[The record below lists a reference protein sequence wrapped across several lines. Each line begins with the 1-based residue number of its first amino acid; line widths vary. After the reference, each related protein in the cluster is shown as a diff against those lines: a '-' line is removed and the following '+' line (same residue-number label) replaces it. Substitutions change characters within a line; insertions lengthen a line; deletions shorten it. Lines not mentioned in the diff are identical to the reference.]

1 MRTKPRIATTVMT
14 IPQTAKPKAILPLR
28 RAPSQSLANV
38 ALDQQEN
45 INAISPE
52 IKIEIMSFEL
62 H

>member
-1 MRTKPRIATTVMT
+1 MSTKPRIATTVMT
-14 IPQTAKPKAILPLR
+14 IPQTAKPKAILPMR

-52 IKIEIMSFEL
+52 IKIERMSFEL

>member
-1 MRTKPRIATTVMT
+1 MSTKPKMATTVMT
-14 IPQTAKPKAILPLR
+14 IPETAKPKAILPLR

-52 IKIEIMSFEL
+52 IKNRTMSLDL